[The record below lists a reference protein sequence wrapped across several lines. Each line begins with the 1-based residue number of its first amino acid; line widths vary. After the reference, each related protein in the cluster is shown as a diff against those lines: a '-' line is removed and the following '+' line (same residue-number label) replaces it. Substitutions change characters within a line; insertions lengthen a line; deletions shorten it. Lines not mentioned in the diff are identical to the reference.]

1 MAKDRFKNLSEEQR
15 ALHESWDDLGRVVLL
30 VSLTASV
37 IWAICAGLKK
47 LVHAVGDGLLAYVAE
62 GDSVWGALVLVGAL
76 TAGGVIRGVLN
87 AIPSFRDAAG
97 DGIDVALR
105 NYHITYRHPED
116 DPQPR
121 YDLPAFG
128 LVLRKALATL
138 VTLGTGGSGGL
149 EGPVVLL
156 GEATGAGVSRVMA
169 ARSEHELRTYQL
181 AGIAAAVAT
190 LLNAPFA
197 SALFA
202 IEVVYGD
209 RIIYRKL
216 AYGLLAGT
224 IAYVLNNKFLGYTPV
239 FQAPPHAHTYEL
251 WEYGITAIVAIAVSA
266 PIALGF
272 GLTMRHAQAL
282 VERVPPL
289 ARGVVG
295 GVGTAAVALAFSFG
309 LGLDVRHTLG
319 MGDYTLRALLVEQPA
334 HELTLWW
341 FLILALVGKMLTTG
355 LTVQSGGSAGLLI
368 PSMFLGGVSGAA
380 MGRLLEVLGVFNGQD
395 TAVFVVVGIACALV
409 AMVGVP
415 MAAIALVLEIFGTPY
430 GPPAILACGVT
441 YVLTLRLSVYGNQ
454 ARSPSPIAD
463 EVGATDLGVP
473 VDDTPPRPDTLLD
486 EDGAPHEGTLR
497 KARVPGHTAAPGDEG
512 AFALVAGDALRD
524 HDVGDHEEG
533 DGRRSDEP
541 RHRGRLGDGDAGG
554 GEREADHRDEPSHGD
569 ASDDAPETG
578 KR

>member
-1 MAKDRFKNLSEEQR
+1 MAKDRFKNLTEEQR
-15 ALHESWDDLGRVVLL
+15 ALHESWDDIGRVVLL

-47 LVHAVGDGLLAYVAE
+47 LVHALGDGLLRYVAE
-62 GDSVWGALVLVGAL
+62 GDALVGSLVLVGAL
-76 TAGGVIRGVLN
+76 TAGGIVRGVLN
-87 AIPSFRDAAG
+87 TMPRWRDAAG
-97 DGIDVALR
+97 DGIDVALK
-105 NYHITYRHPED
+105 NYHVTYRHPDD

-121 YDLPAFG
+121 YDRPAFG

-138 VTLGTGGSGGL
+138 ATLGSGGSGGL

-181 AGIAAAVAT
+181 AGIAAAVGT

-224 IAYVLNNKFLGYTPV
+224 IAYVLNNKFLGYTPI

-251 WEYGITAIVAIAVSA
+251 SEYATTAIVAVAVSA

-272 GLTMRHAQAL
+272 GLTMKHTRAL

-295 GVGTAAVALAFSFG
+295 GLGTALVALAFAFA
-309 LGLDVRHTLG
+309 LEVDVRHTLG
-319 MGDYTLRALLVEQPA
+319 MGDYTIRALLEVQPA
-334 HELTLWW
+334 SELTVWW
-341 FLILALVGKMLTTG
+341 FLLILLLAKMLTTG

-380 MGRLLEVLGVFNGQD
+380 MGRVLEGLGLFSGQD
-395 TAVFVVVGIACALV
+395 TAVFVVVGIASALV

-454 ARSPSPIAD
+454 ERSPDPTADEIGASSLEAADEAADDPDGAGPEPSPAVSGAD
-463 EVGATDLGVP
+463 EV
-473 VDDTPPRPDTLLD
+473 R
-486 EDGAPHEGTLR
+486 
-497 KARVPGHTAAPGDEG
+497 
-512 AFALVAGDALRD
+512 
-524 HDVGDHEEG
+524 
-533 DGRRSDEP
+533 
-541 RHRGRLGDGDAGG
+541 
-554 GEREADHRDEPSHGD
+554 
-569 ASDDAPETG
+569 
-578 KR
+578 